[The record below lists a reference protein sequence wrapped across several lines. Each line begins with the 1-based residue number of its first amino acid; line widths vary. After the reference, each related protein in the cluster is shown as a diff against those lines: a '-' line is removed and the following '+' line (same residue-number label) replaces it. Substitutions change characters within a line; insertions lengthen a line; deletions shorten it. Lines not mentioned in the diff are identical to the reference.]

1 VHRTAIKHVISSVLN
16 ISEQSSGLS
25 LNNKKSFRT
34 ETFARVSLCT
44 QKRSHFIVH
53 FCSSCPRWQFSG
65 AADTVINTCL
75 NAVYQIIIT
84 RCSAISEEPQLV
96 LRQLK
101 SCQLL
106 HDCTKKNHIL
116 KMLATGERATL
127 KVTQGHPNCHYS
139 LAIYHFLLVICSNND
154 SIAPF
159 PRYYHTFTVYVTAC
173 DLEKSTFAKKV
184 EVTSH
189 VRFPIHL

>member
-1 VHRTAIKHVISSVLN
+1 MLFTRLLLQDV
-16 ISEQSSGLS
+16 QLS
-25 LNNKKSFRT
+25 QRNRN
-34 ETFARVSLCT
+34 
-44 QKRSHFIVH
+44 
-53 FCSSCPRWQFSG
+53 
-65 AADTVINTCL
+65 
-75 NAVYQIIIT
+75 Y
-84 RCSAISEEPQLV
+84 V